1 MINTNTIPML
11 FGVISVSIRCKLSLD
26 TLLSDTALIDILIPS
41 KIGFN
46 KVIKVQIAAI
56 PIVPA
61 PIKRIL
67 EDQMLVA
74 TSPIAT
80 PAGISD
86 IDMKYG
92 TKPNQVTTK
101 PNKIA
106 KPLARPI
113 R

>member
-1 MINTNTIPML
+1 
-11 FGVISVSIRCKLSLD
+11 
-26 TLLSDTALIDILIPS
+26 
-41 KIGFN
+41 
-46 KVIKVQIAAI
+46 
-56 PIVPA
+56 
-61 PIKRIL
+61 
-67 EDQMLVA
+67 MLVA